1 MQTQNKSKEQ
11 SIRRFLYP
19 RNYEYERER
28 REIQRSPRR
37 ISYSTNEFATNKP
50 KLHFQYDDQQSV
62 SSYILNKE
70 LNRNALGY
78 PRDEVH
84 FSVLDNNYRPFSY
97 LSRPSKNGEGKIYHY
112 SIASRKD
119 YNREKDDHYSTYY
132 LPEQRSG
139 KYYIENRIPYEPK
152 NRNYYLR
159 RQEEN
164 ILPTKVYI
172 SDSYVYNSQDTSKFR
187 PSREKDGNKGGIV
200 NLRRNKYET
209 NNEMNDEIS
218 EEMKEEVINDI
229 VLIQRW
235 WRDILNRNKER
246 NEYDNEYQY
255 YPRVAS
261 RKTYSKGNERIT
273 EKIIPGEN
281 DKFIIQ
287 TTKVEVYKSPY
298 MNIPLLKPEIITK
311 ETKLKQRKM
320 NIEASND
327 FEIVLDKESLKQHM
341 RNIWNEDN
349 MINTIDSLSII
360 QNEPINFNGTNMTQ
374 IKKTTI
380 EEYEEQIRQLKKAL
394 NKKETEIIE
403 YSNKLKSLPT
413 KNLEENIPTK
423 EDINENYLNDL
434 ISNKWMKE
442 NLNLKNIELSISRR

>member
-1 MQTQNKSKEQ
+1 
-11 SIRRFLYP
+11 
-19 RNYEYERER
+19 
-28 REIQRSPRR
+28 
-37 ISYSTNEFATNKP
+37 
-50 KLHFQYDDQQSV
+50 
-62 SSYILNKE
+62 
-70 LNRNALGY
+70 
-78 PRDEVH
+78 
-84 FSVLDNNYRPFSY
+84 
-97 LSRPSKNGEGKIYHY
+97 
-112 SIASRKD
+112 
-119 YNREKDDHYSTYY
+119 
-132 LPEQRSG
+132 
-139 KYYIENRIPYEPK
+139 
-152 NRNYYLR
+152 
-159 RQEEN
+159 
-164 ILPTKVYI
+164 
-172 SDSYVYNSQDTSKFR
+172 
-187 PSREKDGNKGGIV
+187 
-200 NLRRNKYET
+200 
-209 NNEMNDEIS
+209 MNDEIS

-229 VLIQRW
+229 ILIQRW

-374 IKKTTI
+374 IKK
-380 EEYEEQIRQLKKAL
+380 LL
-394 NKKETEIIE
+394 
-403 YSNKLKSLPT
+403 
-413 KNLEENIPTK
+413 
-423 EDINENYLNDL
+423 
-434 ISNKWMKE
+434 
-442 NLNLKNIELSISRR
+442 